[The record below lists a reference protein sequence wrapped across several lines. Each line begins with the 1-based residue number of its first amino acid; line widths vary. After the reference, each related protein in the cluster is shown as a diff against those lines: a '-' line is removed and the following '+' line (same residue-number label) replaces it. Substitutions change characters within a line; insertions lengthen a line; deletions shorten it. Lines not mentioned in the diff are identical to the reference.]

1 MKITSL
7 ELPKVYA
14 AASAAGAEVV
24 AVRAVTDQG
33 MTINLPAE
41 FGDSKDNIPGA
52 KGFAL
57 VADEAPDGKVNI
69 QVRVRAINPAVKAES
84 AFIDPSTIA
93 AFIATAK

>member
-14 AASAAGAEVV
+14 AATAAGVEVV
-24 AVRAVTDQG
+24 AIRAVTDQG
-33 MTINLPAE
+33 ETIKLPAG
-41 FGDSKDNIPGA
+41 FVDSKDNIPGA

-57 VADEAPDGKVNI
+57 VADEAPDGKANI
-69 QVRVRAINPAVKAES
+69 QVRVRSINPAVKAES
-84 AFIDPSTIA
+84 AFIDPSAIA